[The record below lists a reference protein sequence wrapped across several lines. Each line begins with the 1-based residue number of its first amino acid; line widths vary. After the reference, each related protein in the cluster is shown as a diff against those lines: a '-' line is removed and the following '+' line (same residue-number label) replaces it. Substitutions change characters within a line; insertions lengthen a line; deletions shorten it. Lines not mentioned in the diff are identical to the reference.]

1 MKRFYE
7 ILPAA
12 LSWLTIILIVVV
24 SWQLPVFAAIF
35 IILFDT
41 YWLLKTLYLSLHLR
55 ASFGEMRQVMKT
67 DWRGKLAALK
77 NNPQIPFLPEDICHL
92 IILPAYNEPYEIV
105 SETFESLKK
114 ADYPKEKLIAVL
126 ALEERAGEK
135 ALEIGKKMESEYAND
150 FFKFLIT
157 VHPANLPGEIPG
169 KGSNET
175 WALKEAKKQ
184 IIDPLKIDY
193 EKVLVSVFDIDTQIY
208 PDYFNRLAY
217 VFLTA
222 ENRWRSI
229 YQPIPLFINN
239 VFQAPALARVVSFS
253 STFWQ
258 MMQQARSER
267 LTTFSSQS
275 IPLKVLLDIGYWKT
289 DAVSED
295 SIIFWQGYLHYHGD
309 FRVVPLNF
317 PIKMD
322 ANAAPTFWQS
332 MKNLYKQQRRWGWG
346 VENIPYVLDG
356 FSRDPLI
363 PKNKKIYWTFN
374 LIEGFHSWATN
385 ALIIFALGWL
395 PVAVGGSAFNRTLLS
410 YSLPAITHWL
420 MALSMLGIVS
430 SAIINLIL
438 LPPKPSW
445 FRWYHYFLYFFQWF
459 LMPITLIIFGSFPG
473 LESQTRLALGGKFRL
488 GFWATPKTRNKNPA

>member
-12 LSWLTIILIVVV
+12 LAWLTIILMVVV
-24 SWQLPVFAAIF
+24 SWQLPVLAAVF
-35 IILFDT
+35 IILFDI

-55 ASFGEMRQVMKT
+55 AAFSEMRQVMKINWGDRLKT
-67 DWRGKLAALK
+67 LK
-77 NNPQIPFLPEDICHL
+77 NNPQIPFSPENVCHL
-92 IILPAYNEPYEIV
+92 IVLPAYNEPYEVV
-105 SETFESLKK
+105 SETFESLKN
-114 ADYPKEKLIAVL
+114 ANYQKEKLIAVL
-126 ALEERAGEK
+126 ALEERAGQK
-135 ALEIGKKMESEYAND
+135 ALEIGKKIELKYSKD

-157 VHPANLPGEIPG
+157 VHPKNMSGEIPG

-193 EKVLVSVFDIDTQIY
+193 EKILVSVFDIDTQIY
-208 PDYFNRLAY
+208 PDYFNRLTY

-258 MMQQARSER
+258 MMQQARPER

-275 IPLKVLLDIGYWKT
+275 IPFKILLDVGYWKT

-295 SIIFWQGYLHYHGD
+295 SMIFWQGYLRYHGD
-309 FRVVPLNF
+309 FRVAPLNF

-346 VENIPYVLDG
+346 VENIPYILDG

-363 PKNKKIYWTFN
+363 PKKKKIYWTFN

-395 PVAVGGSAFNRTLLS
+395 PVVVGGSAFNRTLLS
-410 YSLPAITHWL
+410 YSLPTITRWL
-420 MALSMLGIVS
+420 MTLSMFGIIS

-488 GFWATPKTRNKNPA
+488 GFWVTPKMRNKNE

>member
-7 ILPAA
+7 IIPAA
-12 LSWLTIILIVVV
+12 LSWLTIILIVVI
-24 SWQLPVFAAIF
+24 SWQLPVWAAIF

-55 ASFGEMRQVMKT
+55 ASFGEMRRVMKT
-67 DWRGKLAALK
+67 NWGEKLKSLK
-77 NNPQIPFLPEDICHL
+77 ADPKVPFSPDDVWHL

-105 SETFESLKK
+105 TETFESLRK
-114 ADYPKEKLIAVL
+114 ANYQKEKLIAVL
-126 ALEERAGEK
+126 ALEERAGQK
-135 ALEIGKKMESEYAND
+135 ALEIGKMIESKYAKD

-175 WALKEAKKQ
+175 WALKETKNK

-193 EKVLVSVFDIDTQIY
+193 EKTLVSVFDIDTQIY
-208 PDYFNRLAY
+208 PDYFSRLTY

-258 MMQQARSER
+258 MMQQARPER

-275 IPLKVLLDIGYWKT
+275 IPLKIIFDVGYWKT

-295 SIIFWQGYLHYHGD
+295 SMIFWQGYLRYHGD

-322 ANAAPTFWQS
+322 ANAAPTFWRS

-346 VENIPYVLDG
+346 VENVPYVLDG
-356 FSRDPLI
+356 FSHDPLI

-395 PVAVGGSAFNRTLLS
+395 PVAIGGSAFNRTLLS
-410 YSLPAITHWL
+410 YSLPTITHWL
-420 MALSMLGIVS
+420 MAFSMLGIVS

-438 LPPKPSW
+438 LPPKPAW

-459 LMPITLIIFGSFPG
+459 LMPITLIIFGSLPG
-473 LESQTRLALGGKFRL
+473 LESQSRLALGGKFRL
-488 GFWATPKTRNKNPA
+488 GFWVTPKNRPPAA

>member
-24 SWQLPVFAAIF
+24 SWQLPFWAAIF
-35 IILFDT
+35 IILFDI

-55 ASFGEMRQVMKT
+55 AAFSSMREVVKIN
-67 DWRGKLAALK
+67 WKKRLAELE
-77 NNPQIPFLPEDICHL
+77 NNSKIPFSPDQIYQL
-92 IILPAYNEPYEIV
+92 IILPTYSEPYEIIR
-105 SETFESLKK
+105 ETFESLKN
-114 ADYPKEKLIAVL
+114 ANYQKEKLIAVL
-126 ALEERAGEK
+126 ALEGRAGNQ
-135 ALEIGKKMESEYAND
+135 ALEIGKKIESEYSKY
-150 FFKFLIT
+150 FYKFLIT
-157 VHPANLPGEIPG
+157 VHPQNLPGEIPG

-193 EKVLVSVFDIDTQIY
+193 DKILVSVFDIDTHIY
-208 PDYFNRLAY
+208 PDYFNRLDY
-217 VFLTA
+217 VFLTT
-222 ENRWRSI
+222 ENRWRFI

-258 MMQQARSER
+258 MMQQARPER

-275 IPLKVLLDIGYWKT
+275 IPFTILMDVGYWKT

-295 SIIFWQGYLHYHGD
+295 SMIFWQGYLHYHGK
-309 FRVVPLNF
+309 FGVAPLYY
-317 PIKMD
+317 PLSMD
-322 ANAAPTFWQS
+322 ANTAPTFWKS

-346 VENIPYVLDG
+346 VENIPYVLIG
-356 FSRDPLI
+356 FSKDPLI
-363 PKNKKIYWTFN
+363 PLRKKFYWTFN
-374 LIEGFHSWATN
+374 LLEGFHSWATN

-395 PVAVGGSAFNRTLLS
+395 PVLIGGSAFNHTLLS
-410 YSLPAITHWL
+410 YSLPTITRWL
-420 MALSMLGIVS
+420 MTLSMIGIIS
-430 SAIINLIL
+430 SAIINLTL

-488 GFWATPKTRNKNPA
+488 GFWVTPKMRKTNNG